1 MRNIT
6 SLTYP
11 IVLVSVILLSVVP
24 GGVSAAD
31 RFEKIYAKTDRAA
44 LTEWGRRY
52 ENGEGVGADVDR
64 AIRLYC
70 KAARQGHAD
79 AQYQLGWV
87 YAHGRGVKRDDAL
100 AAAWFKRAAAKNHVQ
115 ARNVLRLLKVKPKSQ
130 ATCPTGSGLRQGSR
144 RSYRPRTPPAHVKTM
159 VHRLAP
165 EFRLDPDIVLAVV
178 QVESNFDSGARSPKN
193 AQGLMQLIPETAD
206 RFGVKDVWDP
216 EQNLRGGMAYLRWL
230 LDRFDGDL
238 SLALAGYNAGEGA
251 VDRHQGVP
259 PYKETKEYVRRVTGL
274 LAR

>member
-1 MRNIT
+1 
-6 SLTYP
+6 
-11 IVLVSVILLSVVP
+11 VALVALALMSVNAV
-24 GGVSAAD
+24 AAD
-31 RFEKIYAKTDRAA
+31 RFQKILASASHA
-44 LTEWGRRY
+44 SLTEWGRRY
-52 ENGEGVGADVDR
+52 ENGEGVAADVDR

-70 KAARQGHAD
+70 KAARQGYAD

-115 ARNVLRLLKVKPKSQ
+115 ARNMLGMLRVKPKSSV
-130 ATCPTGSGLRQGSR
+130 TCPTSGGAKSGTR
-144 RSYRPRTPPAHVKTM
+144 RSYVARPPPAHVKKM

-165 EFRLDPDIVLAVV
+165 EFRLDPDLVLAVV
-178 QVESNFDSGARSPKN
+178 QVESNFNPGARSPKN

-216 EQNLRGGMAYLRWL
+216 EENLRGGMAYLRWL
-230 LDRFDGDL
+230 LDRFEGDL

-251 VDRHQGVP
+251 VERHQGVP
-259 PYKETKEYVRRVTGL
+259 PYDETRAYVRRITGL
-274 LAR
+274 LGR

>member
-1 MRNIT
+1 M
-6 SLTYP
+6 
-11 IVLVSVILLSVVP
+11 IVMLVVP
-24 GGVSAAD
+24 AGAAGAD
-31 RFEKIYAKTDRAA
+31 RFNKIYAKNDKAA

-52 ENGEGVGADVDR
+52 ENGEGVSADVDR

-70 KAARQGHAD
+70 KAARQGYAD
-79 AQYQLGWV
+79 AQYQLGWL

-100 AAAWFKRAAAKNHVQ
+100 AAAWFKKAASRNHAQ

-130 ATCPTGSGLRQGSR
+130 ASCPTNSVVKQASR

-178 QVESNFDSGARSPKN
+178 QVESNFDSSARSPKN
-193 AQGLMQLIPETAD
+193 AQGLMQLIPATAD
-206 RFGVKDVWDP
+206 RFGVNDVWDP

-251 VDRHQGVP
+251 VDRHQGIP
-259 PYKETKEYVRRVTGL
+259 PYEETREYVRRVTGL
-274 LAR
+274 LGR

>member
-1 MRNIT
+1 MT
-6 SLTYP
+6 A
-11 IVLVSVILLSVVP
+11 LLAAS
-24 GGVSAAD
+24 GGAAAAD
-31 RFEKIYAKTDRAA
+31 RFHKIFAKSDRAA

-52 ENGEGVGADVDR
+52 ENGEGVPADVDR

-79 AQYQLGWV
+79 AQYQLGWL

-100 AAAWFKRAAAKNHVQ
+100 AAAWLKKAAGKNHAQ
-115 ARNVLRLLKVKPKSQ
+115 ARNVLRLLKVKPRSQ
-130 ATCPTGSGLRQGSR
+130 VSCPTNSVVKQASHRA
-144 RSYRPRTPPAHVKTM
+144 YRPRTPPAHVKTM

-178 QVESNFDSGARSPKN
+178 QVESNFNSGARSPKN

-259 PYKETKEYVRRVTGL
+259 PYQETKEYVRRVTGL
-274 LAR
+274 LGR